1 LLIEEVRR
9 DKKKFIQ
16 KMISS
21 SQPSFGRFMSQA
33 YVHYEGTKNSKYTP
47 EKSRTVVK
55 RLTKKLTD
63 LRPETLREADIMSLV
78 IDLYLLSRAKKQV

>member
-1 LLIEEVRR
+1 
-9 DKKKFIQ
+9 
-16 KMISS
+16 
-21 SQPSFGRFMSQA
+21 MSQA
-33 YVHYEGTKNSKYTP
+33 YAHYEGTKNSKYTP